1 MQNISFSTPNRLKII
16 HFLICI
22 SFLTISFRNEIASI
36 CFYLAGFFSVIEIVN
51 KKINVFKLKNN
62 IIIFFVLWFII
73 ELIGMLYTKNLY
85 FGLKDLESKLLFIIV
100 PLIMIVNSFYK
111 FNLVKSFRFY
121 VVGILINFIYLLY
134 NGYLTYNETKIF
146 PRYIDFSNLM
156 HPTYLSI
163 YYTFAIAILLEFK
176 KKIINNFFLIY
187 FISLSISF
195 GIIILDSKAGLISI
209 TVVLLFYFIKFIFKL
224 KLWKKII
231 TILSIIFVLIISI
244 KQFSNSR
251 FSEIFQNL
259 KTSTQFDNYNGI
271 YNSTE
276 LRIIIWRA
284 SKQVIF
290 DNLIIGTGTGDI
302 KDELINQY
310 KKNNFV
316 DGVNMSYNCHSQVL
330 QVLATFGFVFGGLII
345 IFFTKIFYD
354 TFKVKKYFFCLI
366 ILIFSINFL
375 FESLLEVKAGVEI
388 FVLFFLALSMEKE
401 MFEMELNNF

>member
-1 MQNISFSTPNRLKII
+1 M
-16 HFLICI
+16 
-22 SFLTISFRNEIASI
+22 
-36 CFYLAGFFSVIEIVN
+36 
-51 KKINVFKLKNN
+51 
-62 IIIFFVLWFII
+62 
-73 ELIGMLYTKNLY
+73 
-85 FGLKDLESKLLFIIV
+85 
-100 PLIMIVNSFYK
+100 
-111 FNLVKSFRFY
+111 
-121 VVGILINFIYLLY
+121 
-134 NGYLTYNETKIF
+134 
-146 PRYIDFSNLM
+146 
-156 HPTYLSI
+156 
-163 YYTFAIAILLEFK
+163 
-176 KKIINNFFLIY
+176 
-187 FISLSISF
+187 
-195 GIIILDSKAGLISI
+195 
-209 TVVLLFYFIKFIFKL
+209 
-224 KLWKKII
+224 
-231 TILSIIFVLIISI
+231 ILSIIFVLIISI

-251 FSEIFQNL
+251 FSEIFQDL
-259 KTSTQFDNYNGI
+259 KTSTQFDNYNGV

-290 DNLIIGTGTGDI
+290 DNPIIGTGTGDI

-316 DGVNMSYNCHSQVL
+316 DGVNMSYNSHSQVL

-401 MFEMELNNF
+401 MFEMELNNFRSIRCKEVFKFFKKK